1 MIDAAHHAP
10 KRGPGCRRRKAA
22 LSPRL
27 SALNRR
33 ASAATFAAM
42 PSLAESYHDVSNRM
56 LAQAWAKN
64 MPVIKQLAPIL
75 GASIAR
81 GEVIHTFGSGHS
93 EIIAREIVGRAGG
106 LVCITSINDPT
117 AGFIENLVGYGT
129 ALVER
134 YDRQYELRAGE
145 VVIVISN
152 SGKNASPIEV
162 ALHAKKKG
170 CVVVGLTSLQMSS
183 TAKTVHPGGK
193 NLHALSD
200 FVLDNGGVPGD
211 TILPVTDKIMSGPT
225 STFVGAS
232 ILNWLMLETMEWLRD
247 HGHDLPVL
255 RSQNIP
261 GAIDHNRAVGAKYKH
276 RLSKQ
281 LA

>member
-1 MIDAAHHAP
+1 
-10 KRGPGCRRRKAA
+10 
-22 LSPRL
+22 
-27 SALNRR
+27 
-33 ASAATFAAM
+33 M
-42 PSLAESYHDVSNRM
+42 PTLAESYLAKANEL
-56 LAQAWAKN
+56 LAQAWTVN
-64 MPVIKQLAPIL
+64 TPVIAKLVPIL
-75 GASIAR
+75 GASVAR
-81 GEVIHTFGSGHS
+81 GEIIHTFGSGHS

-129 ALVER
+129 KLVER

-152 SGKNASPIEV
+152 SGKNSSPIEV

-170 CVVVGLTSLQMSS
+170 CVVVALCSVAMST

-193 NLHALSD
+193 NLHAIAD

-211 TILPVTDKIMSGPT
+211 TILQLTPEIATGPT

-232 ILNWLMLETMEWLRD
+232 LLNWLMLSTMEWLKAN
-247 HGHDLPVL
+247 GHDLPVL

-261 GAIDHNRAVGAKYKH
+261 GAIEHNRAVGAKYKT

>member
-1 MIDAAHHAP
+1 M
-10 KRGPGCRRRKAA
+10 
-22 LSPRL
+22 SP
-27 SALNRR
+27 
-33 ASAATFAAM
+33 
-42 PSLAESYHDVSNRM
+42 LAEAYHQRTLAM
-56 LAQAWAKN
+56 LATARERNAA
-64 MPVIKQLAPIL
+64 VIARLAPIL
-75 GASIAR
+75 GASVAR

-129 ALVER
+129 KLVER

-162 ALHAKKKG
+162 ALHARKKG
-170 CVVVGLTSLQMSS
+170 CVVVGLTSLAMSS
-183 TAKTVHPGGK
+183 TAKTVHPGGQ
-193 NLHALSD
+193 NLHALAD
-200 FVLDNGGVPGD
+200 HVLDNGGVPGD
-211 TILPVTDKIMSGPT
+211 TILPVTPDILSGPT
-225 STFVGAS
+225 STFIGAS
-232 ILNWLMLETMEWLRD
+232 LLNWLMLSTMEWLRD
-247 HGHDLPVL
+247 HGHALPVL

-261 GAIDHNRAVGAKYKH
+261 GAIEHNRAVGEKYKH

>member
-1 MIDAAHHAP
+1 M
-10 KRGPGCRRRKAA
+10 
-22 LSPRL
+22 S
-27 SALNRR
+27 
-33 ASAATFAAM
+33 
-42 PSLAESYHDVSNRM
+42 SLAASYFSRANEM
-56 LAQAWAKN
+56 LATAWQKN
-64 MPVIKQLAPIL
+64 SATIAQLTPVL
-75 GASIAR
+75 GAVVAR
-81 GEVIHTFGSGHS
+81 GDLIHTFGSGHS

-106 LVCITSINDPT
+106 LVCITSIPDPT

-152 SGKNASPIEV
+152 SGKNSSPIEV

-170 CVVVGLTSLQMSS
+170 CIVVGLTSVAMSS
-183 TAKTVHPGGK
+183 TAKTVHPAGK
-193 NLHALSD
+193 NLHAISD
-200 FVLDNGGVPGD
+200 YVLDNGGVPGD
-211 TILPVTDKIMSGPT
+211 TVMQLTDTVATGPT
-225 STFVGAS
+225 STFIGAS
-232 ILNWLMLETMEWLRD
+232 ILNWLMLSTMEWLKQN
-247 HGHDLPVL
+247 GHDLPVL
-255 RSQNIP
+255 RSQNVP

>member
-1 MIDAAHHAP
+1 M
-10 KRGPGCRRRKAA
+10 
-22 LSPRL
+22 SPL
-27 SALNRR
+27 
-33 ASAATFAAM
+33 ASAYYARAT
-42 PSLAESYHDVSNRM
+42 EM
-56 LAQAWAKN
+56 LAIAQQKN
-64 MPVIKQLAPIL
+64 AATLAALAPIL
-75 GASIAR
+75 GASVAR

-145 VVIVISN
+145 IVIVISN

-170 CVVVGLTSLQMSS
+170 CVVVGLCSVAMST

-200 FVLDNGGVPGD
+200 YVLDNGGVPGD
-211 TILPVTDKIMSGPT
+211 TVMRLTDDVMTGPT
-225 STFVGAS
+225 STFIGCS
-232 ILNWLMLETMEWLRD
+232 LLNWLMLSTMEWLKNN
-247 HGHDLPVL
+247 GHALPVL
-255 RSQNIP
+255 RSQNVP
-261 GAIDHNRAVGAKYKH
+261 GAIEHNRAVGAKYKH